1 MEAAEELSEEAIVSR
16 LLQARV
22 RVVKLGVVGHGLFS
36 EAAIVSPPLQVGGA
50 HKPNGWDFGDGLG
63 LKFTD
68 EW

>member
-1 MEAAEELSEEAIVSR
+1 MSR

-22 RVVKLGVVGHGLFS
+22 VRIVGHGKSIMSCL
-36 EAAIVSPPLQVGGA
+36 LQAGGA